1 MQLRG
6 TCGHCQ
12 QAKTS
17 DLYVP
22 HTSRPG
28 LSDSDSDSSTVTSL
42 HFHPTPVIIFLLL
55 YHSAPCFSYPLP
67 FNARGYLSLFVL
79 RVSATNKVFHRAK
92 SHVRPLRSLS
102 LPCSRTTQ
110 VLHSPC
116 HWRVA
121 HSHTF
126 NLQKK
131 LVPGP
136 LLCFTLPCSALLC
149 STSPHITYQHHHLP
163 FLLTSSY
170 MTHCTHHA

>member
-1 MQLRG
+1 MNSCYKLLVNLRLHSDSTAACSALTVADRFTPAFIGLFGALDSPVWVMLLGDRYYWEKKGLELRG

-92 SHVRPLRSLS
+92 STSLPLS
-102 LPCSRTTQ
+102 LARGTF
-110 VLHSPC
+110 
-116 HWRVA
+116 
-121 HSHTF
+121 SH
-126 NLQKK
+126 L
-131 LVPGP
+131 
-136 LLCFTLPCSALLC
+136 
-149 STSPHITYQHHHLP
+149 
-163 FLLTSSY
+163 
-170 MTHCTHHA
+170 